1 MKFKKNDEVVI
12 IAGAHKNKVGKID
25 RVDSK
30 RNLVWIKDINK
41 VTKHVKPSQGQD
53 GQIKQIEAPIHAS
66 NISILV
72 KKATKTSPAVFT
84 KIGYSIKGDKKVR
97 ISRRTQKE
105 L

>member
-12 IAGAHKNKVGKID
+12 IAGSHKNKVGKIEKID
-25 RVDSK
+25 NK

-41 VTKHVKPSQGQD
+41 VTKHIKPQQGQD

-72 KKATKTSPAVFT
+72 KKATKNSPAVFS
-84 KIGYSIKGDKKVR
+84 KIGYEIKGDKKVR
-97 ISRRTQKE
+97 ISRRTKKE